1 MHNENGPNPDDQI
14 SRYLHGLDFP
24 ADRDRLIRKA
34 RENGASE
41 AVIRMLEGLPA
52 QDYGSMKDILRRYGV
67 R

>member
-1 MHNENGPNPDDQI
+1 MSLEKKPAPDDQV

-41 AVIRMLEGLPA
+41 AVLRMLEALPA
-52 QDYGSMKDILRRYGV
+52 QDFGSMAEILKRYERR
-67 R
+67 